1 MARRGGEE
9 VGGAAHKAA
18 LTTNAIFITDRQCIP
33 MAMSE
38 PKSGKHHDVH
48 EIGTSLD
55 QIFSMMDNAGISID
69 GLFLNADAGF
79 DCHDFRKNVT
89 VPESLL
95 M

>member
-1 MARRGGEE
+1 
-9 VGGAAHKAA
+9 
-18 LTTNAIFITDRQCIP
+18 
-33 MAMSE
+33 
-38 PKSGKHHDVH
+38 
-48 EIGTSLD
+48 
-55 QIFSMMDNAGISID
+55 MMDNAGISID